1 MGHWKRWL
9 TGGETIRLRG
19 TEKLT
24 QKNMMAESSEAMQWR
39 GSGAP
44 GRTMV
49 REGRTYLFFSGYS
62 YLGMSHVPAFKDL
75 VREGIDQYGVL
86 FPSSRISNTTLDV
99 YAHLEHYLSQLTGRD
114 ATVTYASGYL
124 ACQALGDL
132 LKSYGQVLVAPG
144 THPAIGVSPTID
156 LGSVTGVC
164 LKSAAWPQAVLEHV
178 ERGPHDHFILVSN
191 SVNPL
196 TGTVDDF
203 GWLQHLPRNKRFTVC
218 IDDSHGIGWM
228 GEQGEGIAS
237 TLPHLPQVE
246 YILVYSL
253 AKALHI
259 PGGAISC
266 PQDWAGRL
274 RESPFYT
281 GSTPMVP
288 AFAHTLL
295 QAGPLYEV
303 QRVALMHNLSLM
315 RGLVGG
321 IDQLIPTDIPIFLI
335 QGPQTAIYLEQNGVL
350 ISSFAYPDP
359 HGTPINRL
367 VISALHKESDL
378 QRVVELLGA
387 NL

>member
-1 MGHWKRWL
+1 MTSL
-9 TGGETIRLRG
+9 MT
-19 TEKLT
+19 
-24 QKNMMAESSEAMQWR
+24 
-39 GSGAP
+39 P

-49 REGRTYLFFSGYS
+49 REGKTYLFFSGYS

-75 VREGIDQYGVL
+75 VKEGIDQYGIL

-99 YAHLEHYLSQLTGRD
+99 YAHLEHYLSRLTARD

-132 LKSYGQVLVAPG
+132 LKGYGQILVAPG
-144 THPAIGVSPTID
+144 THPAIGVTTTLPLAKAGEGATAVGMQAD
-156 LGSVTGVC
+156 TTA
-164 LKSAAWPQAVLEHV
+164 AAWPQAVIEHV
-178 ERGPHDHFILVSN
+178 ERSPHDHYILVSN

-196 TGTVDDF
+196 TGTVHDF
-203 GWLQHLPRNKRFTVC
+203 RWLEHLPRHKRFTVC
-218 IDDSHGIGWM
+218 LDDSHGIGWM

-259 PGGAISC
+259 QGGAISC
-266 PQDWAGRL
+266 PQAWAGRL

-288 AFAHTLL
+288 AFAHALL
-295 QAGPLYEV
+295 HAGPLYEV
-303 QRVALMHNLSLM
+303 QRAALMHNLSLM
-315 RGLVGG
+315 KRFVGVG
-321 IDQLIPTDIPIFLI
+321 KKLIPTDMPIFLI
-335 QGPQTAIYLEQNGVL
+335 ADDVTAHGDRTAAYLEQNGVL

-359 HGTPINRL
+359 NGTPINRL